1 MAFVYS
7 CSQVSWTES
16 KPKLEKDAQRR
27 ATNPDLDPL
36 DTEKLFREHVKML
49 QEVSEYIML
58 VVFYGILFCY
68 IIACV
73 LWLLTHTH
81 THPYTYIYMC
91 VLFSGK
97 CDTVALVCPTLNTRD
112 HCGLTS
118 VVRTS
123 LEFS

>member
-81 THPYTYIYMC
+81 IHIHIYTC
-91 VLFSGK
+91 VCS
-97 CDTVALVCPTLNTRD
+97 
-112 HCGLTS
+112 S
-118 VVRTS
+118 VVNATQWH
-123 LEFS
+123 LYVPLLTLVTIVV